1 MTPEEREAI
10 ERRATMEAQIKH
22 MSEAIDTVKRTL
34 DRLSE
39 TLVSRAQHEELQ
51 RQFAELR
58 TDLANH
64 KKHVDDK
71 LKEQSPTGL
80 IEKLTKWAAG
90 VTAIGGALALVW
102 LVMER
107 FNGRA

>member
-39 TLVSRAQHEELQ
+39 TLVSRAQHEELK
-51 RQFAELR
+51 REFAELR
-58 TDLANH
+58 TDLADH
-64 KKHVDDK
+64 KKHVDEK
-71 LKEQSPTGL
+71 LKEQSPTGV
-80 IEKLTKWAAG
+80 IEKVTKWATG
-90 VTAIGGALALVW
+90 VTALASVAALAW
-102 LVMER
+102 LL
-107 FNGRA
+107 FDKINGRA

>member
-22 MSEAIDTVKRTL
+22 MSEAIDAIKRTL
-34 DRLSE
+34 DRLPE
-39 TLVSRAQHEELQ
+39 QLVSRQQYEALERRIDAVELQ
-51 RQFAELR
+51 
-58 TDLANH
+58 
-64 KKHVDDK
+64 

-80 IEKLTKWAAG
+80 MEKITKWAAG

-107 FNGRA
+107 FNGRS